1 MINVDWRIEDLPFE
15 FEKNERMPEVWKF
28 LQDALAENP
37 GLDGMPL
44 DAIVNYMYP
53 ENATN
58 PHTSNMWRAW
68 LQVKN
73 DHYFFGS
80 PESIR
85 CHTAAHVE
93 EKDYST
99 GSVNITDTAE
109 HEDHTA
115 ARKAKSDKTKEARKR
130 VLQIMMLRNSPLLKA
145 MADREISNIANK
157 AELQRY
163 EKGEEVVTQGVDG
176 GNMCVV
182 VAGEL
187 DAIQRFGEWP
197 FSIEESQF
205 ALHPGNTFAE
215 EAVLHVPSRLTVR
228 ALKPVEI
235 ALIEVRHC
243 EFLVNESP
251 DALASINKLLNWQ
264 EDHKPIFDLLMQR
277 KSLLLRNLKDHE
289 LKVSFSP
296 LNLR

>member
-1 MINVDWRIEDLPFE
+1 
-15 FEKNERMPEVWKF
+15 

-44 DAIVNYMYP
+44 DAVVNYMYT
-53 ENATN
+53 ENAAN

-73 DHYFFGS
+73 DHYFYGS
-80 PESIR
+80 PELIK

-93 EKDYST
+93 EKEYST

-109 HEDHTA
+109 HEDRTA

-130 VLQIMMLRNSPLLKA
+130 VLQIMMLRNSPLLKVL
-145 MADREISNIANK
+145 ADREISNIANK

-197 FSIEESQF
+197 FLNEESQF
-205 ALHPGNTFAE
+205 VLSAGNTFAE

-235 ALIEVRHC
+235 ALIEVHHC

-251 DALASINKLLNWQ
+251 DALAGINKLLNWQ

-289 LKVSFSP
+289 LKVP
-296 LNLR
+296 NPPPNLR